1 MSIKILIIEDEKSLA
16 DMIALHL
23 QEEGYH
29 TELIYDSKQALPT
42 LMRFKPDI
50 IVTDLM
56 FSDMVECALIGQLRQ
71 YTTVPVLVISNNTL
85 LNIRIK
91 ALEDGAD
98 DFLCKPFNLREL
110 TARIKALLR
119 RCGRNMPAE
128 SQAINKKLK
137 KVRVWVNDY
146 RHSLLVDDREVE
158 VTQIEFSIIKELSCY
173 PGKVFTRSELMD
185 RIKGGDGAYLDR
197 TIDVHISSLRKKI
210 ERDPKNPQH
219 IRTVWG
225 RGYKYEM

>member
-56 FSDMVECALIGQLRQ
+56 FSGRVECALIGQLRQ

-91 ALEDGAD
+91 ALDDGAD

-110 TARIKALLR
+110 NARIKALLR
-119 RCGRNMPAE
+119 RSGRNMPAE
-128 SQAINKKLK
+128 SQAITKKLK

>member
-1 MSIKILIIEDEKSLA
+1 MPTRILIIEDQKNLA

-29 TELIYDSKQALPT
+29 TDLIFDYKLALPA

-56 FSDMVECALIGQLRQ
+56 FSGQAESSLISEIRQSSMVPILI
-71 YTTVPVLVISNNTL
+71 ISSNNL

-91 ALEDGAD
+91 ALDDGAD
-98 DFLCKPFNLREL
+98 DYLCKPFSLIEL
-110 TARIKALLR
+110 HARIRALLR
-119 RCGRNMPAE
+119 RSGSSLNEAQTVIPKH
-128 SQAINKKLK
+128 KKL
-137 KVRVWVNDY
+137 RVWVNDY
-146 RHSLLVDDREVE
+146 RHSLIVDDQEIG
-158 VTQIEFSIIKELSCY
+158 VTQIEFDIIKEMSSN
-173 PGKVFTRSELMD
+173 PGKVYTRSELMD
-185 RIKGGDGAYLDR
+185 RIKGGERAYLDR

-210 ERDPKNPQH
+210 ECDPKNPQH

-225 RGYKYEM
+225 RGYKYEL

>member
-1 MSIKILIIEDEKSLA
+1 MPTRILIIEDQKNLA

-29 TELIYDSKQALPT
+29 TDLIFDYKLALPA

-56 FSDMVECALIGQLRQ
+56 FSGQAESSLISEIRQCSMVPILI
-71 YTTVPVLVISNNTL
+71 ISSNNL

-91 ALEDGAD
+91 ALDDGAD
-98 DFLCKPFNLREL
+98 DYLCKPFSLIEL
-110 TARIKALLR
+110 HARIRALLR
-119 RCGRNMPAE
+119 RSGSSLNEAQTVIPKH
-128 SQAINKKLK
+128 KKL
-137 KVRVWVNDY
+137 RVWVNDY
-146 RHSLLVDDREVE
+146 RHSLIVDDQEIG
-158 VTQIEFSIIKELSCY
+158 VTQIEFDIIKEMSSN
-173 PGKVFTRSELMD
+173 PGKVYTRSELMD
-185 RIKGGDGAYLDR
+185 RIKGGERAYLDR

-210 ERDPKNPQH
+210 ECDPKNPQH

-225 RGYKYEM
+225 RGYKYEL

>member
-1 MSIKILIIEDEKSLA
+1 M
-16 DMIALHL
+16 
-23 QEEGYH
+23 
-29 TELIYDSKQALPT
+29 
-42 LMRFKPDI
+42 
-50 IVTDLM
+50 
-56 FSDMVECALIGQLRQ
+56 
-71 YTTVPVLVISNNTL
+71 ISNNTL

-128 SQAINKKLK
+128 SQSITKKLK

>member
-29 TELIYDSKQALPT
+29 TELIYDSKQALPA

-56 FSDMVECALIGQLRQ
+56 FSGMVECALIGQLRQ
-71 YTTVPVLVISNNTL
+71 YTMVPVLVISNNTL

-110 TARIKALLR
+110 NARIKALLR
-119 RCGRNMPAE
+119 RSGRNIPAE
-128 SQAINKKLK
+128 SQAITKKLK